1 MPFTLRRSCRCS
13 HEKAAHEHY
22 RRGSDCAQC
31 GCDRYRFGFVLTVAL
46 GTPVPAVISPDVV
59 HEVAGPYVK
68 PNHAN
73 LRTPG
78 AAGLPVNAPA
88 VPPLPRTEAE
98 PDEATPRAAEL

>member
-31 GCDRYRFGFVLTVAL
+31 GCDRYRFGFVLTL
-46 GTPVPAVISPDVV
+46 GGAPVPAVVTPEAVP
-59 HEVAGPYVK
+59 EAEGPYVR

-73 LRTPG
+73 LTT
-78 AAGLPVNAPA
+78 PA
-88 VPPLPRTEAE
+88 VPLAPPLPRLAE
-98 PDEATPRAAEL
+98 TSVPAHH